1 MNSLD
6 AANPQVLWILGIC
19 VLILLGATVYLFYA
33 FLTKEET
40 IQQMKKEHNR
50 LMRSFNDL
58 DEQAKLIVRTDLELN
73 RAQEELDK
81 RLNGLNAL
89 QRTSHQISQALNE
102 SEIFQKVSLSLFEN
116 LVFARALIATV
127 DDGNHLRIRLNA
139 GFKEPRAIAILK
151 EFEDDERLI
160 EALKEPKTLS
170 SINCSHKTKEKLL
183 QTFES
188 EHFIFSSVLTQS
200 GSVGFVF
207 VGNRYTAPPVV
218 QSDEE
223 LISILA
229 GQIGQSIENAQLF
242 EKVFRSSQ
250 ELEIKVRDRTKQ
262 LAGALE
268 KVEDISRKKTE
279 FISAVSHE
287 LRTPLTSIKGYAV
300 LLMAGKIGE
309 VPPAVKERLAKIN
322 AHSDNLVSLINNLL
336 DIARIESGRQEM
348 KFSVYKIKAIVDG
361 VADMLN
367 PQISAKG
374 IKLQLIIPEEITE
387 VYVDASQIERVFINL
402 LSNAIKFTPPN
413 GTITVKASPGSDKG
427 YVVFNVS
434 DTGIGIP
441 ASEIQKLFSEFFRVD
456 NEINQ
461 NVKGTG
467 LGLVLAKN
475 IVQAHRGKIWVQ
487 STPGTGTTF
496 YFTLPICQA
505 TFEDNKPL
513 TTAAP

>member
-1 MNSLD
+1 MNSLG
-6 AANPQVLWILGIC
+6 AANPQVLWTLGIC
-19 VLILLGATVYLFYA
+19 VFVLLCATAYLFFA
-33 FLTKEET
+33 FLSKQET
-40 IQQMKKEHNR
+40 IRQMNEAHNK

-81 RLNGLNAL
+81 RLNALNAL

-102 SEIFQKVSLSLFEN
+102 SEIFQKLSLSLFEN
-116 LVFARALIATV
+116 LGFARALIATI
-127 DDGNHLRIRLNA
+127 DDSRHLRVRLNS
-139 GFKEPRAIAILK
+139 GFKEPRAIALLK
-151 EFEDDERLI
+151 EFEED
-160 EALKEPKTLS
+160 AYLKELLKDPKTLS
-170 SINCSHKTKEKLL
+170 SINCPHKTKEKLL
-183 QTFES
+183 QAFDS
-188 EHFIFSSVLTQS
+188 EHFIFSSILSQN

-207 VGNRYTAPPVV
+207 AGNRYTAPSVV

-229 GQIGQSIENAQLF
+229 AQIGQSIENAQLF

-250 ELEIKVRDRTKQ
+250 ELEIKVRERTKQ
-262 LAGALE
+262 LASALE
-268 KVEDISRKKTE
+268 KVEDISKKKTE

-348 KFSVYKIKAIVDG
+348 KFGMCKIKSIIDN
-361 VADMLN
+361 VADILQ
-367 PQISAKG
+367 PQITAKS
-374 IKLQLIIPEEITE
+374 IKLQLIVPEETGE
-387 VYVDASQIERVFINL
+387 VYTDASQIERVFINL

-413 GTITVKASPGSDKG
+413 GTITVKGAPGLDKG
-427 YVVFNVS
+427 YVVFSVS

-441 ASEIQKLFSEFFRVD
+441 ASDIQKLFSEFFRVD

-487 STPGTGTTF
+487 STAGMGTTF
-496 YFTLPICQA
+496 YFTLPASQE

-513 TTAAP
+513 TAVP